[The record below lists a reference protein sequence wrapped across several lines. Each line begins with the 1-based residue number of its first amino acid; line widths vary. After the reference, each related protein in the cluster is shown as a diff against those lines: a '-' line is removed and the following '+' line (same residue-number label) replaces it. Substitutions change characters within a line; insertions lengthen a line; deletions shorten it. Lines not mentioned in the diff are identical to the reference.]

1 MPRPVFLILLSPP
14 PEDDRPHH
22 WSLFVPEPGRP
33 SSGKYITLGRSSLSG
48 SGAYFRI
55 YKHGYDLDALSPAP
69 IAGSADD
76 SRGQGAS
83 EEEQQQTRRNLPN
96 FERLYLGSVPDAWVV
111 DLVCNDQST
120 GADEAD
126 DIFVVEAERVDVP
139 AWVSRGESL
148 QRASQSWI
156 AAFIRRLIE
165 VGILS
170 ISAHNVVENAYGK

>member
-55 YKHGYDLDALSPAP
+55 YKHGYDLDALSRAP
-69 IAGSADD
+69 LMESAGS
-76 SRGQGAS
+76 SGGQ
-83 EEEQQQTRRNLPN
+83 EQQQTRRNLPN
-96 FERLYLGSVPDAWVV
+96 FERLYLGSVPDEWVV
-111 DLVCNDQST
+111 DLVRNDQST
-120 GADEAD
+120 GADEAE

-170 ISAHNVVENAYGK
+170 SSAYNVVENAFGK